1 MTTTQPTFSDKS
13 ESDSIINVRDV
24 RKSYGHVEALR
35 GVSLQVQRGE
45 VVALIGP
52 SGSGKSTLLRCIN
65 HLETPTEGVVQVA
78 GHVMGYSAK
87 RGYLRECNQRTLA
100 RQRRSTGMVFQHF
113 DLFAHRTA
121 LENVME
127 GPMSGLGETRAEA
140 RARAHELL
148 ALVGLAE
155 KAGAYPSE
163 LSGGQQQRVAIARAL
178 STRPDVLLLDE
189 PTSALDPE
197 LVGEVLDVVTDLAH
211 QGVTMVVATHEIT
224 FAEDVATT
232 VYFMEKGAVVE
243 SGSPREVIRNPSEE
257 RTAQFLTHISAART
271 ATT

>member
-1 MTTTQPTFSDKS
+1 
-13 ESDSIINVRDV
+13 
-24 RKSYGHVEALR
+24 
-35 GVSLQVQRGE
+35 
-45 VVALIGP
+45 
-52 SGSGKSTLLRCIN
+52 
-65 HLETPTEGVVQVA
+65 
-78 GHVMGYSAK
+78 
-87 RGYLRECNQRTLA
+87 
-100 RQRRSTGMVFQHF
+100 
-113 DLFAHRTA
+113 
-121 LENVME
+121 
-127 GPMSGLGETRAEA
+127 MSGLGETRAEA

>member
-1 MTTTQPTFSDKS
+1 MTSTASAQPRTADTQPV
-13 ESDSIINVRDV
+13 IHMRDI
-24 RKSYGHVEALR
+24 RKSYGRVEALR
-35 GVSLQVQRGE
+35 GVSMDVKSGE

-65 HLETPTEGVVQVA
+65 HLESPTAGVVQV
-78 GHVMGYSAK
+78 GQHVMGYVHK

-100 RQRRSTGMVFQHF
+100 VQRRSTGMVFQHF

-127 GPMSGLGETRAEA
+127 GPVSGLGESRAVA
-140 RARAHELL
+140 RSHAEDLL
-148 ALVGLAE
+148 ATVGLAD
-155 KAGAYPSE
+155 KSAAYPSE

-197 LVGEVLDVVTDLAH
+197 LVGEVLDVVANLAT
-211 QGVTMVVATHEIT
+211 QGVTMVVATHEIS

-232 VYFMEKGAVVE
+232 VQFMDKGTVVE
-243 SGSPREVIRNPSEE
+243 VGSPHDVIRHPAEE
-257 RTAQFLTHISAART
+257 RTAQFLANFSASRT
-271 ATT
+271 ARE